1 MTSPAAG
8 QLFHDGGKVAR
19 VVQTGN
25 FRPFAPW
32 YCVLFFCVCPP
43 DLSIRVNVRMSSFEL
58 CLPSGVAPMDAE
70 DKERRR
76 SYPKVKTLK
85 YSGLNYK
92 LSSGTL
98 IVSMSYKATGFPCR
112 SQRSSMSPNLKEL
125 TLGRCQRS
133 TWQRRHKARRPPTD
147 IQETKP
153 VSNQRKKSELQVRH
167 GLKKSPTDIKRN
179 WGF

>member
-1 MTSPAAG
+1 MISPAAG

-25 FRPFAPW
+25 FRPFASG

-43 DLSIRVNVRMSSFEL
+43 DFSIRNVRISSFEL

-70 DKERRR
+70 DKERRC

-98 IVSMSYKATGFPCR
+98 IVSMSCKATGSPCP

-133 TWQRRHKARRPPTD
+133 T
-147 IQETKP
+147 
-153 VSNQRKKSELQVRH
+153 
-167 GLKKSPTDIKRN
+167 
-179 WGF
+179 